1 MVRNC
6 GEFIACV
13 EQGAGMGIRPESR
26 ILARK
31 GEMGAE
37 HVIEHVK
44 VRRNPRTGHM
54 EMIVQ
59 IAERPNAG

>member
-13 EQGAGMGIRPESR
+13 EQGAGMGVGPESR
-26 ILARK
+26 IIARK
-31 GEMGAE
+31 GNFGAE

-44 VRRNPRTGHM
+44 VRRGNDGKM
-54 EMIVQ
+54 EMVVQ
-59 IAERPNAG
+59 IAERPNDG

>member
-1 MVRNC
+1 
-6 GEFIACV
+6 
-13 EQGAGMGIRPESR
+13 MGIRPESR